1 MKMKKARKSKR
12 KSPRKRIIATPKP
25 YYVTDLENQIASLS
39 SRVADLERAVPA
51 ATALDMLRQAL
62 RALARG

>member
-1 MKMKKARKSKR
+1 MKMKKARKLKRKRRSKR
-12 KSPRKRIIATPKP
+12 AIAPLKP

-51 ATALDMLRQAL
+51 ASALDMLRQAL
-62 RALARG
+62 RVLARE